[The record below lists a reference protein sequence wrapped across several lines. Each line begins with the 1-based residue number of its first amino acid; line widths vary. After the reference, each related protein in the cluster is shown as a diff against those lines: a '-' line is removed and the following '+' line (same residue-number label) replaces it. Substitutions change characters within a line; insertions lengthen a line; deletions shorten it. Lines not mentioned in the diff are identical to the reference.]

1 VRVLL
6 IEDEPKVAEAV
17 REGLEAEGFRVLRE
31 RNGAAGM
38 LRATTEPFDVI
49 LLDLGLPGCDGLDV
63 LSTLRVRGFNTRV
76 LVITARD
83 GVADRVA
90 GLDRG
95 ADDYL
100 VKPFAFSELLAR
112 VRALVRRGNS
122 EPVCFSVADLVI
134 DLLVRSVERAGLR
147 IELTLKEF
155 ELLEYLMRHQ
165 GDVVPRESLSRDV
178 WKEVARSTTLDNVI
192 DVHIARLR
200 KKLEGEQLPR
210 LIHTVRGVG
219 FMLSEQAP

>member
-49 LLDLGLPGCDGLDV
+49 LLDLALPGCDGLDV

-122 EPVCFSVADLVI
+122 EPACFSVADLVI